1 MTLGDSNCHRP
12 LGACASRYLRAS
24 APQPA
29 GRLQSRYS
37 GGMAIAKFVQVRRMS
52 DVDNS
57 RQFWMTQPAAD
68 RFAAIEEIRAEVHGW
83 TDETQ
88 PRLQRVCRVLRGT

>member
-12 LGACASRYLRAS
+12 LGACASRYL
-24 APQPA
+24 
-29 GRLQSRYS
+29 YS
-37 GGMAIAKFVQVRRMS
+37 GGMAIAKVVQVRRMS